1 MQLHRQKLIAL
12 RGSVAGDDNQPAVIN
27 AAATDGL
34 VATAVPVVLQQQPSQ
49 ELQEQLEQQQEQVE
63 QLEQLERQQQ
73 QQQPAGD
80 VSTAGSLH
88 DSAAVLAAEL
98 ESLEQELDVADILLC
113 RSLAEVAV
121 DRRNAAASGESDKK
135 EGLGLE
141 FRI

>member
-49 ELQEQLEQQQEQVE
+49 ELQEQFEQQQEQVE
-63 QLEQLERQQQ
+63 QLEQLEQQP
-73 QQQPAGD
+73 QPAGD

-135 EGLGLE
+135 EV
-141 FRI
+141 

>member
-1 MQLHRQKLIAL
+1 VQLHRQKLIAL

-34 VATAVPVVLQQQPSQ
+34 VATAVPVMLQQQPSQ

-63 QLEQLERQQQ
+63 QLEQLE
-73 QQQPAGD
+73 QQPQPVGD

-141 FRI
+141 SRI

>member
-63 QLEQLERQQQ
+63 QLEQLEQQP
-73 QQQPAGD
+73 QPAGD